1 MDDMIREFIKAKKAT
16 MLCSGP
22 MSKNCIDAAI
32 ELSNELR
39 IPQILI
45 ASRRQIDSSE
55 FGGGYVENFDT
66 HSFAN
71 YVRSKKSDNIF
82 IARDHGGPWQSLV
95 EQNSNLNVGD
105 SMKSA
110 KKSFETD
117 ILSGFDFIHIDP
129 SIPIQNENL
138 TIEQILSRLFE
149 LYGYIYEFAKQNNR
163 NIEFELGT
171 EEQNGYAQDL
181 EKFEYFLNEVQKFC
195 IKNKVTKPTFVV
207 AQTGTKVMEMQ
218 NIGIF
223 GSNLNESKKISLNIL
238 LKTLEICNKFDVLL
252 KEHNTDYLS
261 DEALALR
268 PIIGIHASNV
278 APEFGVIETKALLY
292 ILKMFGYDEEF
303 NFFIQTA
310 LSSNKWKK
318 WMLKNSKATDID
330 KAIICGHYIFAN
342 ESIKNM
348 RDKVSREL
356 IVKNIDLDNYLK
368 RIIKQAMTRYIRLFK
383 MV

>member
-1 MDDMIREFIKAKKAT
+1 M
-16 MLCSGP
+16 
-22 MSKNCIDAAI
+22 
-32 ELSNELR
+32 
-39 IPQILI
+39 
-45 ASRRQIDSSE
+45 
-55 FGGGYVENFDT
+55 
-66 HSFAN
+66 
-71 YVRSKKSDNIF
+71 
-82 IARDHGGPWQSLV
+82 
-95 EQNSNLNVGD
+95 EQNSNLNVSD

-149 LYGYIYEFAKQNNR
+149 LYGYTYEFAKQNNR

-292 ILKMFGYDEEF
+292 ILKMFGYDEEI

-310 LSSNKWKK
+310 LNSNKWKK